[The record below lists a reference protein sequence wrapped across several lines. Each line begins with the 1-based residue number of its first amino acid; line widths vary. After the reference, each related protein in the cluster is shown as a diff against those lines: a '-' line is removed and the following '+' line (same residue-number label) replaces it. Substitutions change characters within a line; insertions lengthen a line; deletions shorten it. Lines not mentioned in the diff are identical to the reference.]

1 MRAAEDRE
9 DCMRKAVVYGAILA
23 IAVAT
28 GGCVAKSKYGE
39 AVAETDT
46 VRTELEKTQT
56 QKSAL
61 EQQVKNLK
69 DLNSKLTA
77 DTELAL
83 AELQRIKD
91 SRDKE
96 RASVEGRIKE
106 QEHRVRD
113 LTAQHR
119 SLRSEYEQAKRQIEK
134 LKTTVVRYQKE
145 LKEHQRSAELA
156 SPPGVPR
163 PPAAPQAPPPA
174 QTAAPK
180 ASAAPAS
187 PQPQPAPVPASQ
199 PTGLGP
205 VNVNKASIN
214 DLVLFLGVTKDVAE
228 RVVANRPYRVRG
240 ELVAKNV
247 LPKATF
253 DVIKDRITVAQ

>member
-1 MRAAEDRE
+1 MKR
-9 DCMRKAVVYGAILA
+9 AVVYGAILV
-23 IAVAT
+23 VAMAA
-28 GGCVAKSKYGE
+28 GGCVAKSKYVE
-39 AVAETDT
+39 AVAETET
-46 VRTELEKTQT
+46 VRAELEKTQT

-96 RASVEGRIKE
+96 RASIEGRIKE
-106 QEHRVRD
+106 QEHRIKD
-113 LTAQHR
+113 LAAQHR
-119 SLRSEYEQAKRQIEK
+119 SLRSEYEQAKRQIET

-156 SPPGVPR
+156 SPPGSPR
-163 PPAAPQAPPPA
+163 PPAATPAAPQTPPPA
-174 QTAAPK
+174 QAAAPK
-180 ASAAPAS
+180 ASAPPAS
-187 PQPQPAPVPASQ
+187 PQPQTAPVPASQ

-205 VNVNKASIN
+205 VNVNKASVN
-214 DLVLFLGVTKDVAE
+214 DLVLFLGLTREVAE